1 MSDDRSIAVIGMGLR
16 APGAANTEEFWQ
28 SLIQG
33 KESISLLSD
42 DDVIAAHGD
51 PAVLSNPDLVRAA
64 GILDGIEKFDAA
76 YFGYTPREAEIM
88 DPQQRFLLE
97 VAVEALED
105 AGCDPTSSKSTTGV
119 FLGIG
124 RSGYFLHHL
133 LPRTDLMTSFARQIS
148 LFNDKDFAAT
158 QISHR
163 LNLTGPSMTIGT
175 ACSTSL
181 VSVHQACKSLLEFEC
196 DVALAGGATINVLQH
211 GGYQYQEGNIFSP
224 DGHCRAFDAEAHGTV
239 GGSGVGLVVLKR
251 LSDAVRDGDAIRAVI
266 RGSAVN
272 NDGADKVGFT
282 APSVAGQASVVFE
295 AQQVA
300 GVDAESIGYVEAHG
314 TGTPLGDPI
323 EVSALTE
330 AFRMSTDE

>member
-33 KESISLLSD
+33 KESISRLSD

-133 LPRTDLMTSFARQIS
+133 LPRTDLMTLFARQIS

-163 LNLTGPSMTIGT
+163 LNLTGPEHDDRHGV
-175 ACSTSL
+175 L
-181 VSVHQACKSLLEFEC
+181 H
-196 DVALAGGATINVLQH
+196 LAGLG
-211 GGYQYQEGNIFSP
+211 P
-224 DGHCRAFDAEAHGTV
+224 
-239 GGSGVGLVVLKR
+239 SGVQEPPRVRMRRGARRWGDDQRPSARR
-251 LSDAVRDGDAIRAVI
+251 LPVPGREHLLSRWSLPCVR
-266 RGSAVN
+266 RG
-272 NDGADKVGFT
+272 GAWHRRWQWRRTRG
-282 APSVAGQASVVFE
+282 
-295 AQQVA
+295 
-300 GVDAESIGYVEAHG
+300 VEAVVG
-314 TGTPLGDPI
+314 CG
-323 EVSALTE
+323 A
-330 AFRMSTDE
+330 